1 MDLNI
6 TPTAAAR
13 FPKGHDLYILTS
25 NDGSNQF
32 SSAAGCCMI
41 GERFLITPIDEPL
54 DPYNELVSSNQFT
67 FFTSTYDQMFL
78 TGHLILDVQKR
89 KRLFG
94 YQSFIGSLSAA
105 ETNECVTKE
114 LTNAL

>member
-1 MDLNI
+1 MDLHI

-13 FPKGHDLYILTS
+13 FPEGHDLYILTS

-54 DPYNELVSSNQFT
+54 APYNELVSSNQFT

-78 TGHLILDVQKR
+78 TGHLILDVHPTSGTLILKNEG
-89 KRLFG
+89 G
-94 YQSFIGSLSAA
+94 YLD
-105 ETNECVTKE
+105 TNLLLEASPQLKQ
-114 LTNAL
+114 TNA

>member
-13 FPKGHDLYILTS
+13 FPEGHDLYILTS

-78 TGHLILDVQKR
+78 TGHLILDVHPTSGTLILKNEG
-89 KRLFG
+89 G
-94 YQSFIGSLSAA
+94 YLD
-105 ETNECVTKE
+105 TNLLLESSPQLKQ
-114 LTNAL
+114 TNA

>member
-1 MDLNI
+1 MDLHI

-54 DPYNELVSSNQFT
+54 DPYNEFT

-78 TGHLILDVQKR
+78 TGHLILDVHPTSGTLILKNES
-89 KRLFG
+89 G
-94 YQSFIGSLSAA
+94 YLD
-105 ETNECVTKE
+105 TNLLLESSPQLKQ
-114 LTNAL
+114 TNA

>member
-1 MDLNI
+1 MDLHI

-13 FPKGHDLYILTS
+13 FPEGHDLYILTS

-54 DPYNELVSSNQFT
+54 DSYNELVKQSV
-67 FFTSTYDQMFL
+67 YFL
-78 TGHLILDVQKR
+78 YINL
-89 KRLFG
+89 
-94 YQSFIGSLSAA
+94 
-105 ETNECVTKE
+105 
-114 LTNAL
+114 